1 MFFSIL
7 HRMILGELFR
17 VFALAL
23 LVITGILL
31 MAGMVAEATQHG
43 LSPLQILAVVP
54 LLIPSTLPYTLPAT
68 TLFATCVVY
77 GRLAHDNEIL
87 AIKAAGINILRV
99 VWPAVMIGLTMVGV
113 TCALYYQVIPS
124 THHLMRTMFINDVE
138 ELLYAQLKRDGC
150 IRHQKLSYEMYVKQ
164 VRGRKLQEA
173 QFMRKDPKTGHYDM
187 IARAK
192 EAELRVD
199 LAHGLIYVH
208 MHNCHVSSN
217 DPSQGNGIFVDR
229 VWEVDLPPDLGAAQK
244 QRGADMTW
252 EELDENRAELLEH
265 IEKLDAEIAL
275 ETGRYALSK
284 APKDLEK
291 HVTHLRN
298 FRQQKVNEQR
308 NLEVEQHMR
317 LALGVGCLC
326 FVLVGCPVG
335 IWFSRS
341 DYLSA
346 FITCFLP
353 IVILYYPLMLCGINL
368 AKSGK
373 VPIPVAIWG
382 ADVVMGVIAAGLF
395 RRLVR
400 N

>member
-7 HRMILGELFR
+7 SRMILWELFR
-17 VFALAL
+17 VFLMAL

-31 MAGMVAEATQHG
+31 MAGMVAEASQHG
-43 LSPLQILAVVP
+43 LGPFQIIAVMPLI
-54 LLIPSTLPYTLPAT
+54 IPSTLPYTLPAT

-87 AIKAAGINILRV
+87 AIKAAGVNVLRV
-99 VWPAVMIGLTMVGV
+99 VWPGVLLGLIMTVV
-113 TCALYYQVIPS
+113 TWGLYYQVIPM
-124 THHLMRTMFINDVE
+124 THHMMRTMFINDVE
-138 ELLYAQLKRDGC
+138 ELLYGMLKRDGC
-150 IRHQKLSYEMYVKQ
+150 IRHPKANYEMHVKRVQ
-164 VRGRKLQEA
+164 GRKLQEA
-173 QFMRKDPKTGHYDM
+173 LFMRRDPNTLRYDV
-187 IARAK
+187 IAQAR

-199 LAHGLIYVH
+199 MAHNLVHVH
-208 MHNCHVSSN
+208 MHICHYSTSN
-217 DPSQGNGIFVDR
+217 GDMGYVFDK
-229 VWEVDLPPDLGAAQK
+229 VWPVELSPDLGMPQK

-252 EELDENRAELLEH
+252 DELTETRETLAEQVERLEAEVALNEGKEFLSQPP
-265 IEKLDAEIAL
+265 EKVAE
-275 ETGRYALSK
+275 
-284 APKDLEK
+284 
-291 HVTHLRN
+291 HVTNMRALRQAKIN
-298 FRQQKVNEQR
+298 EDRQ
-308 NLEVEQHMR
+308 LEVEQHMR

-335 IWFSRS
+335 IWFSKS

-353 IVILYYPLMLCGINL
+353 IVFLYYPLMLCGINL

-373 VPIPVAIWG
+373 VSIATAVWA
-382 ADVVMGVIAAGLF
+382 ADTIMAVIALGLF